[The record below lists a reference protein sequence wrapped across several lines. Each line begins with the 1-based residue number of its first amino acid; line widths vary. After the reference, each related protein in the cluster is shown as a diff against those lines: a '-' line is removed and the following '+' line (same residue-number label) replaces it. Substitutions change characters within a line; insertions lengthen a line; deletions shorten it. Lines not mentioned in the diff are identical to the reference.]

1 MGFDLNASKAYDEY
15 AVKAMF
21 GDREAGKSGFALQ
34 DWQRN
39 PEKYT
44 TSQPNTAS
52 KPAFTIGSYVG
63 AGRDGLRKGASTNYY
78 LASPKSAESAGA
90 AAETKPEPTVEQAA
104 PPVINNVYQSE
115 IDDLQKQLDDRPD
128 FTVELARIQQD
139 YQSQIAAQATQQRN
153 YLNNLQIQQNTRLDT
168 MAADQQR
175 KSDEL
180 AAGQRTYQQNQARSG
195 QLGAL
200 QIGGAAETP
209 RTGGTQGFKRR
220 KLQINPATA
229 NALSG
234 ILGGTTAATKT
245 NVLNV

>member
-1 MGFDLNASKAYDEY
+1 MPFTVNERPPEVRFDGRPFEYRRPSKDNDPRHSYDFLNPLYKYSEGRVRD
-15 AVKAMF
+15 V
-21 GDREAGKSGFALQ
+21 ALQ
-34 DWQRN
+34 LGITNVHQPDQAKKILTELQRPYAPAPTEAE
-39 PEKYT
+39 PEPPKEE
-44 TSQPNTAS
+44 
-52 KPAFTIGSYVG
+52 KPAEI
-63 AGRDGLRKGASTNYY
+63 D
-78 LASPKSAESAGA
+78 
-90 AAETKPEPTVEQAA
+90 
-104 PPVINNVYQSE
+104 PVIDNPYQSE
-115 IDDLQKQLDDRPD
+115 IDNLQKQLDDRPD

-175 KSDEL
+175 RSDEL
-180 AAGQRTYQQNQARSG
+180 AAGQRTYQQNQARSS

-234 ILGGTTAATKT
+234 ILGGTAAATKT